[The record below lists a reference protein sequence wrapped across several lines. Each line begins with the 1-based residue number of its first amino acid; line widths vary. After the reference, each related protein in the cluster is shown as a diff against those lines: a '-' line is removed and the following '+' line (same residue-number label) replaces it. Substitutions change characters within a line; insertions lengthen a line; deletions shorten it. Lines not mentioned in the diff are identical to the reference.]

1 MFHTC
6 AKEDS
11 FVVVNRRICMKKSLY
26 FAWLLLSLVAC
37 GHNDT
42 GEGEISG
49 NFETMTVTRSDI
61 TLEQTYPASIEGR
74 QSIRIIPRVD
84 GYLSEI
90 RIREGQCVR
99 KGQVLFVI
107 DQATYRAEEK
117 AAKANVE
124 VARAGVES
132 AQLTNDSR
140 KQLRD
145 KDIVSD
151 YDLRTAATQ
160 LALAKA
166 QLAQA
171 EAQWESARS
180 NLSYTVLTSPSDG
193 VVGSLPYRKGD
204 FVGPSTQDGLTTVA
218 DNAQMYVYFSL
229 TEKDAMTRMEEF
241 GSMEKMIASFP
252 SVSLQ
257 TQGGATYP
265 LEGRLESISGVV
277 DRSTGALSARAVFP
291 NPDGRLLS
299 GSTGRLTIPY
309 QLGQAIVIP
318 QAATY
323 EIQDKVYVYK
333 VVDGKAESAIITVL
347 PVSDG
352 QNYVVTGGLEEGE
365 TIVAKG
371 ASYVREGMEISGKG
385 E

>member
-241 GSMEKMIASFP
+241 GSMEKMVASFP

>member
-1 MFHTC
+1 M
-6 AKEDS
+6 
-11 FVVVNRRICMKKSLY
+11 CMKKSLN

-37 GHNDT
+37 GHNNK

-49 NFETMTVTRSDI
+49 NYETLIIKRTDI

-90 RIREGQCVR
+90 RIKEGQRVR

-107 DQATYRAEEK
+107 DQATFRAEEK

-132 AQLTNDSR
+132 AQLTYDSR
-140 KQLRD
+140 KLLRE
-145 KDIVSD
+145 KDIVSE
-151 YDLRTAATQ
+151 YDLRSAQTQ
-160 LALAKA
+160 LDLSKA

-171 EAQWESARS
+171 QAQWESARS

-265 LEGRLESISGVV
+265 LEGLLESISGVV
-277 DRSTGALSARAVFP
+277 DRSTGVLSARAVFP

-352 QNYVVTGGLEEGE
+352 QNYVVTAGLEEGE

>member
-90 RIREGQCVR
+90 RIREGQRVR

-132 AQLTNDSR
+132 AQLTYDSR

-371 ASYVREGMEISGKG
+371 ASYVREAMEISAQA